1 MWVTTLRLSIK
12 DFDVSSWLPELELE
26 SAYRDRT
33 MHAISMIR
41 LGNGTP
47 TPSDIPYRL
56 MVTNL
61 IALNYKEFPLFG
73 ARLISGW

>member
-1 MWVTTLRLSIK
+1 
-12 DFDVSSWLPELELE
+12 
-26 SAYRDRT
+26 
-33 MHAISMIR
+33 MIR